1 MVEKSTSALRLGKLE
16 PVSRPLRML
25 PLVLMLAAPVQAAD
39 FAEDVKTSM
48 PMLLKVLTYDLN
60 FDSRGLGDFTVL
72 VVADPNQTEKR
83 NTLMEGLKEMPSQK
97 VKTRPLKYAV
107 TEFKDEAS
115 LQTEMDKTHASALL
129 VVPGASAATVKH
141 VWEVAQDNQTYAL
154 ALEAAMVESGLPVG
168 VQITGGKP
176 QILINEKAAK
186 SVGAKFESAVLK
198 LARVIQ

>member
-1 MVEKSTSALRLGKLE
+1 MRIALATALSLFAASSA
-16 PVSRPLRML
+16 S
-25 PLVLMLAAPVQAAD
+25 AAD
-39 FAEDVKTSM
+39 FADEVKTSM

-60 FDSRGLGDFTVL
+60 FDARGLGDFTVL
-72 VVADPNQTEKR
+72 VVSEAGQTEKR
-83 NTLMEGLKEMPSQK
+83 NTVLEGLKEMPAQK

-115 LQTEMDKTHASALL
+115 LQAEIDKTHASALL
-129 VVPGASAATVKH
+129 VVPGASAAMVKH

-154 ALEAAMVESGLPVG
+154 ALEASMVEAALPVG
-168 VQITGGKP
+168 VQINGGKP
-176 QILINEKAAK
+176 QIVINEKAAK